1 MAPIR
6 MLAEAQRGP
15 GDSMRMRAHQGVPSV
30 IFWAPP
36 SGRQSRAPPY
46 VCVTQDV
53 ENNTEVW
60 GSEKVIPLQ

>member
-1 MAPIR
+1 
-6 MLAEAQRGP
+6 
-15 GDSMRMRAHQGVPSV
+15 MRMRAHQGVPSM

-36 SGRQSRAPPY
+36 SGRQSQAPSY
-46 VCVTQDV
+46 VYVTQDV

>member
-6 MLAEAQRGP
+6 MLAEAQRGLE
-15 GDSMRMRAHQGVPSV
+15 DSMRMRAHQGVLST

-36 SGRQSRAPPY
+36 SGRQSQAPPY

>member
-15 GDSMRMRAHQGVPSV
+15 EDSMRMRAHQGVPSM
-30 IFWAPP
+30 IFWAPL
-36 SGRQSRAPPY
+36 SRRHFRAPPY

-60 GSEKVIPLQ
+60 GLEKVIPPQ

>member
-6 MLAEAQRGP
+6 MLAEAQRGL
-15 GDSMRMRAHQGVPSV
+15 GDSMRMRAHQGVPSMT
-30 IFWAPP
+30 FWAPP
-36 SGRQSRAPPY
+36 SGRQSQAPPY
-46 VCVTQDV
+46 VCVNQDV